1 MAMRI
6 TTKMMQNTS
15 LRNLNTNKSRQEKLT
30 NQLATGKKI
39 MRPSDDPIIAIRSL
53 KLNGSLDRIEQYFE
67 NNSEDAEKWLSL
79 TASAIDTSA
88 GIITSMSTEFTQ
100 VSNGLE
106 QAKDRLA
113 IMENLKNYKK
123 ELYATGNADY
133 SGRSLFT
140 GYRTDQPLT
149 FREDKTEK
157 YTITEQ
163 ITNAGIDTMTFVKTG
178 DLTGLNKGNFKDQK
192 YLSEYDVNDYEVAR
206 IRLAYDNVDVTA
218 KDNSGNYEANVK
230 LGYLSDSGQYLPGYA
245 TINLIDDN
253 GSKTKQ
259 TIAIDEK
266 GICFDTN
273 ANPRTYYT
281 IDELKENA
289 KPLGAAHK
297 AYINEDGKLQI
308 IDTGATKPED
318 CEHSY
323 TIGFSQNEDGTYVFD
338 DKYMTSLKIDKVCAK
353 AEDSVYESVLGDT
366 NKNQV
371 TYVAET
377 GELLLGSA
385 IKKELTE
392 LPNDAEIRVT
402 YDKKNWAEGDLDPVH
417 YFYAERYENGENEKP
432 LIYNDFKLDWTD
444 EADHVQII
452 EYDIGNNQSIRV
464 NTTADELY
472 THDIGR
478 DVDDVLGMIEAYD
491 KLENTKTEL
500 EKLRDSGVY
509 TGDDLTKL
517 EEQIASLGKAITLT
531 KEKAQRKCEEL
542 QTTFKGYLQQN
553 SLAETR
559 CGSRESRLKLIQNR
573 LSVQKT
579 NFEELVSTNE
589 DADYTDL
596 AIQLKSVEMT
606 YEAALTSISYVM
618 KTSLLQFI

>member
-88 GIITSMSTEFTQ
+88 GIITSMSKEFTQ

-353 AEDSVYESVLGDT
+353 AEDSVYESVLGDA

-573 LSVQKT
+573 LSIQKT
-579 NFEELVSTNE
+579 NFKELVSTNE

>member
-1 MAMRI
+1 
-6 TTKMMQNTS
+6 MQNTS

-353 AEDSVYESVLGDT
+353 AEDSVYESVLGDA

-573 LSVQKT
+573 LSIQKT

>member
-1 MAMRI
+1 
-6 TTKMMQNTS
+6 MQNTS

-353 AEDSVYESVLGDT
+353 AEDSVYESVLGDA

-573 LSVQKT
+573 LSIQKT
-579 NFEELVSTNE
+579 NFKELVSTNE

>member
-1 MAMRI
+1 
-6 TTKMMQNTS
+6 MQNTS

-88 GIITSMSTEFTQ
+88 GIITSMSKEFTQ

-253 GSKTKQ
+253 GSKTRQ
-259 TIAIDEK
+259 TIAIDEDGIYLNGKNAGATPIKPEDMK
-266 GICFDTN
+266 GIN
-273 ANPRTYYT
+273 
-281 IDELKENA
+281 NA
-289 KPLGAAHK
+289 KPIGATNYM
-297 AYINEDGKLQI
+297 AYIDDGGKLQI
-308 IDTGATKPED
+308 VDKDNTTGLPKDPKD

-353 AEDSVYESVLGDT
+353 AEDSVYESVLGDA

-573 LSVQKT
+573 LSIQKT

>member
-163 ITNAGIDTMTFVKTG
+163 LTNAGIDTMTFVKTG
-178 DLTGLNKGNFKDQK
+178 ELTGLNKGNFKDQK

-353 AEDSVYESVLGDT
+353 AEDSVYESVLGDA

-573 LSVQKT
+573 LSIQKT

>member
-1 MAMRI
+1 
-6 TTKMMQNTS
+6 
-15 LRNLNTNKSRQEKLT
+15 
-30 NQLATGKKI
+30 
-39 MRPSDDPIIAIRSL
+39 
-53 KLNGSLDRIEQYFE
+53 E

-88 GIITSMSTEFTQ
+88 GIITSMSKEFTQ

-366 NKNQV
+366 NKNQI

-573 LSVQKT
+573 LSIQKT

>member
-1 MAMRI
+1 
-6 TTKMMQNTS
+6 MQNTS

-366 NKNQV
+366 NKNQI

-573 LSVQKT
+573 LSIQKT

>member
-88 GIITSMSTEFTQ
+88 GIITSMSKEFTQ

-353 AEDSVYESVLGDT
+353 AEDSVYESVLGDA
-366 NKNQV
+366 N
-371 TYVAET
+371 
-377 GELLLGSA
+377 
-385 IKKELTE
+385 
-392 LPNDAEIRVT
+392 
-402 YDKKNWAEGDLDPVH
+402 
-417 YFYAERYENGENEKP
+417 
-432 LIYNDFKLDWTD
+432 
-444 EADHVQII
+444 
-452 EYDIGNNQSIRV
+452 
-464 NTTADELY
+464 
-472 THDIGR
+472 
-478 DVDDVLGMIEAYD
+478 
-491 KLENTKTEL
+491 
-500 EKLRDSGVY
+500 
-509 TGDDLTKL
+509 
-517 EEQIASLGKAITLT
+517 
-531 KEKAQRKCEEL
+531 
-542 QTTFKGYLQQN
+542 
-553 SLAETR
+553 
-559 CGSRESRLKLIQNR
+559 
-573 LSVQKT
+573 
-579 NFEELVSTNE
+579 
-589 DADYTDL
+589 
-596 AIQLKSVEMT
+596 
-606 YEAALTSISYVM
+606 
-618 KTSLLQFI
+618 

>member
-1 MAMRI
+1 
-6 TTKMMQNTS
+6 MQNTS

-88 GIITSMSTEFTQ
+88 GIITSMSKEFTQ

-163 ITNAGIDTMTFVKTG
+163 LTNAGIDTMTFVKTG
-178 DLTGLNKGNFKDQK
+178 ELTGLNKGNFKDQK

-366 NKNQV
+366 NKNQI

-573 LSVQKT
+573 LSIQKT
-579 NFEELVSTNE
+579 NFKELVSTNE

>member
-88 GIITSMSTEFTQ
+88 GIITSMSKEFTQ

-353 AEDSVYESVLGDT
+353 AEDSVYESVLGDA

-573 LSVQKT
+573 LSIQKT

>member
-178 DLTGLNKGNFKDQK
+178 ELTGLNKGNFKDQK

-366 NKNQV
+366 NKNQI

-573 LSVQKT
+573 LSIQKT

>member
-88 GIITSMSTEFTQ
+88 GIITSMSKEFTQ

-366 NKNQV
+366 NKNQI

-573 LSVQKT
+573 LSIQKT
-579 NFEELVSTNE
+579 NFKELVSTNE

>member
-88 GIITSMSTEFTQ
+88 GIITSMSKEFTQ

-178 DLTGLNKGNFKDQK
+178 ELTGLNKGNFKDQK

-353 AEDSVYESVLGDT
+353 AEDSVYESVLGDA

-573 LSVQKT
+573 LSIQKT

>member
-1 MAMRI
+1 
-6 TTKMMQNTS
+6 MQNTS

-366 NKNQV
+366 NKNQI

-573 LSVQKT
+573 LSIQKT
-579 NFEELVSTNE
+579 NFKELVSTNE

>member
-88 GIITSMSTEFTQ
+88 GIITSMSKEFTQ

-366 NKNQV
+366 NKNQI

-573 LSVQKT
+573 LSIQKT

>member
-1 MAMRI
+1 
-6 TTKMMQNTS
+6 MQNTS

-88 GIITSMSTEFTQ
+88 GIITSMSKEFTQ

-353 AEDSVYESVLGDT
+353 AEDSVYESVLGDA

-573 LSVQKT
+573 LSIQKT

>member
-1 MAMRI
+1 
-6 TTKMMQNTS
+6 MQNTS

-88 GIITSMSTEFTQ
+88 GIITSMSKEFTQ

-353 AEDSVYESVLGDT
+353 AEDSVYESVLGDA

-573 LSVQKT
+573 LSIQKT
-579 NFEELVSTNE
+579 NFKELVSTNE

>member
-353 AEDSVYESVLGDT
+353 AEDSVYESVLGDA

-573 LSVQKT
+573 LSIQKT
-579 NFEELVSTNE
+579 NFKELVSTNE

>member
-1 MAMRI
+1 
-6 TTKMMQNTS
+6 MQNTS

-88 GIITSMSTEFTQ
+88 GIITSMSKEFTQ

-366 NKNQV
+366 NKNQI

-573 LSVQKT
+573 LSIQKT

>member
-1 MAMRI
+1 
-6 TTKMMQNTS
+6 MQNTS

-366 NKNQV
+366 NKNQI

-491 KLENTKTEL
+491 KLDNTKTEL

-573 LSVQKT
+573 LSIQKT

>member
-88 GIITSMSTEFTQ
+88 GIITSMSKEFTQ

-163 ITNAGIDTMTFVKTG
+163 LTNAGIDTMTFVKTG
-178 DLTGLNKGNFKDQK
+178 ELTGLNKGNFKDQK

-366 NKNQV
+366 NKNQI

-573 LSVQKT
+573 LSIQKT
-579 NFEELVSTNE
+579 NFKELVSTNE

>member
-88 GIITSMSTEFTQ
+88 GIITSMSKEFTQ

-366 NKNQV
+366 NKNQI

-573 LSVQKT
+573 LKIQKT
-579 NFEELVSTNE
+579 NFKELVSTNE

>member
-88 GIITSMSTEFTQ
+88 GIITSMSKEFTQ

-323 TIGFSQNEDGTYVFD
+323 TIGFSRNEDGTYVFD

>member
-88 GIITSMSTEFTQ
+88 GIITSMSKEFTQ

-573 LSVQKT
+573 LSIQKT
-579 NFEELVSTNE
+579 NFKELVSTNE

>member
-1 MAMRI
+1 
-6 TTKMMQNTS
+6 MQNTS

-88 GIITSMSTEFTQ
+88 GIITSMSKEFTQ

-353 AEDSVYESVLGDT
+353 AEDSVYESVLGDA

-573 LSVQKT
+573 LKIQKT
-579 NFEELVSTNE
+579 NFKELVSTNE

>member
-366 NKNQV
+366 NKNQI

-573 LSVQKT
+573 LSIQKT